1 MGTAIYRGSLTM
13 NINQFKGMNDWMKQ
27 MDQFFGKDFLGGF
40 EPMLRASQ
48 TQVNLY
54 KTENELLVVISL
66 PGLENVDEVDV
77 YANHQKLEIKG
88 RINLK
93 FKGFELIEENIFQ
106 GHFERTVDLPYPVRD
121 DRVDASY
128 HNGLLI
134 IHLHRLIQSEAS
146 RKKIAVRKIEE

>member
-1 MGTAIYRGSLTM
+1 M

-54 KTENELLVVISL
+54 KTENELLVVVSL

-77 YANHQKLEIKG
+77 YPNHQKLDIKG

-106 GHFERTVDLPYPVRD
+106 GHFERTIDLPYPVRE